1 MKISDLLTCN
11 MYILILILLHF
22 SFTWDTVDEML
33 SVVTVFKGSD
43 VSLFGQLFE
52 YQGGC
57 SVSWSF
63 LLIKVLTANHG
74 VLSQFK
80 GSPGDNTMD
89 QKWGVITVSELR
101 KRFCVACMKLT
112 QRKDSTMFEIRPR
125 EYFIFYFTKRA

>member
-1 MKISDLLTCN
+1 

-74 VLSQFK
+74 VLSRFK
-80 GSPGDNTMD
+80 ESPGDNTMD
-89 QKWGVITVSELR
+89 QKWGVITVSELNMNA
-101 KRFCVACMKLT
+101 KQSEWGWKL
-112 QRKDSTMFEIRPR
+112 RMRLKVNDMFDVM
-125 EYFIFYFTKRA
+125 T